1 MLWSRVNMG
10 LKRVAA
16 KMISKHGLG
25 SCVGFVLLL
34 IVSLCPQAVKAQ
46 IGGLAVQEL
55 LRQGFEN
62 VSCTED
68 STERVYVIQ
77 NSAYRLTSI
86 ASAKAVDIVQKLGMP
101 DDKDCR
107 IVVLDNNVPQFSI
120 IYKRSEVESAGDL
133 SAFGSRAGWNTTY
146 ELGDSWRQARK
157 ARKSNSSLYKVDIVV
172 YPQLMFRNYV
182 LNRVYDYVVNLNPT
196 IEVSLWEG
204 SKLALQVVVPIH
216 NDYGYVYKKVRPG
229 YMTLSQQFRIE
240 NLFLTAT
247 VGNFNK
253 FHWGLNLKGKY
264 VFKDTHFVLDGEIGY
279 YGIAHFDGFKLLK
292 YDVDRSLNQLTYSV
306 GASYFWEPFNTQF
319 KLNFEQ
325 YLYSERGFKAKMVRH
340 FRYAS
345 IGFYATKILGRDDA
359 AHSGFNAGF
368 MFAIALP
375 PYKNKRHGYIPRVT
389 TSDYWGISYNAGN
402 EKLYGQYVVPYVG
415 GSSGTG
421 TVDSYENSFNPIL
434 VKTELFNY

>member
-1 MLWSRVNMG
+1 MRC
-10 LKRVAA
+10 AA
-16 KMISKHGLG
+16 IDMISKRGPRL
-25 SCVGFVLLL
+25 CVGFMLLVVNL
-34 IVSLCPQAVKAQ
+34 YPQTTRAQ
-46 IGGLAVQEL
+46 VGSLAVQEL
-55 LRQGFEN
+55 LRHGFEN

-68 STERVYVIQ
+68 SMERVYVVQ

-86 ASAKAVDIVQKLGMP
+86 ASAKAVDIVQKFGMP

-120 IYKRSEVESAGDL
+120 IYKSSEVGTVGGLASL
-133 SAFGSRAGWNTTY
+133 GSRAGWSTTY
-146 ELGDSWRQARK
+146 DLGDLWKQARK
-157 ARKSNSSLYKVDIVV
+157 ASRSNRSLYKVDIVV

-182 LNRVYDYVVNLNPT
+182 INRVYDYVVNLNPT

-204 SKLALQVVVPIH
+204 SKLALQVVIPVH
-216 NDYGYVYKKVRPG
+216 NDYGYLYKKVRPG

-264 VFKDTHFVLDGEIGY
+264 VFKDAHFVLDGELGY
-279 YGIAHFDGFKLLK
+279 YGVAHFDGFKLLK
-292 YDVDRSLNQLTYSV
+292 HDVNRSLSQLTYSI
-306 GASYFWEPFNTQF
+306 GASYFWEPFNTQL

-325 YLYSERGFKAKMVRH
+325 YLYSDRGVKAKMVRH

-345 IGFYATKILGRDDA
+345 IGLYASKILGRDDA

-368 MFAIALP
+368 MFAITLP
-375 PYKNKRHGYIPRVT
+375 PYKNRRHGYIPRVT
-389 TSDYWGISYNAGN
+389 TSNYWGVSYNAGN
-402 EKLYGQYVVPYVG
+402 EKFYGQYVVPYVG

-421 TVDSYENSFNPIL
+421 TTDAYENSYNPIL
-434 VKTELFNY
+434 IKTELFNY